1 MTPTHP
7 PPSRLLA
14 CMSACLTAALRSR
27 RRCCASC
34 TPRRLEKRCDLREPS
49 PKPQPLSLPPLPR
62 CPVAAAAGGGHVVEI
77 QKYFLIRAQVSGKVI
92 PGSNGRRKDFSVAV
106 SAVKMKK
113 RSAFG
118 LHCMGLAAAAAVVSG
133 RAKAVRVAALPR
145 GKGRTLHQPHRQVVQ
160 HGCEIEPVDEELGAG
175 LDQRDVPDRQAPLHQ
190 PERHVL
196 DKGVVGVRRDAVDQP
211 PVYLREARGTAGR

>member
-1 MTPTHP
+1 MPPTHP

-92 PGSNGRRKDFSVAV
+92 PGSNGRRKDF
-106 SAVKMKK
+106 
-113 RSAFG
+113 F
-118 LHCMGLAAAAAVVSG
+118 SG
-133 RAKAVRVAALPR
+133 RERS
-145 GKGRTLHQPHRQVVQ
+145 
-160 HGCEIEPVDEELGAG
+160 EDEEEVGIWASLHGSCSSSSSSIGAREG
-175 LDQRDVPDRQAPLHQ
+175 CASGSAAPWQGSH
-190 PERHVL
+190 
-196 DKGVVGVRRDAVDQP
+196 P
-211 PVYLREARGTAGR
+211 PSAPSTGGTARM